1 MIEIELSRRP
11 SMKLKHFRIFLV
23 ACLVTT
29 SLLCG
34 GGAAYA
40 QDEQLPDPGITPDSP
55 FYFLD
60 VWGKK
65 AGLLFAFSAE
75 AKAGKALEYAEE
87 RLAEAQAM
95 AARNKIREVQRAAN
109 GYDEFLGLAFE
120 KAVAASNQGVSENA
134 IEAVAL
140 TTSKHLSVL
149 DRVKD
154 AIPVEAE
161 GTINRAQEASI
172 NGYTNALLVLAE
184 KKPERATEINLT
196 TIEGRLNRAKA
207 RAEVPEAVEE
217 ALSDAEGLFGLGETV
232 SEIARGLGKG
242 MAVEELVARAT
253 SNHLEVL
260 AEIHEKVPEQ
270 ARMGVETAMRASVRD
285 HERAVETLKE
295 GALSGVAENI
305 TIPERILAEVQ
316 EKLRLRVSTEATV
329 RVSENKTI
337 EGEIAIPERVRE
349 EVKEQLRQEEGD
361 KTGGNDTAVT
371 DNTTGKRS
379 PPKKP

>member
-1 MIEIELSRRP
+1 MA
-11 SMKLKHFRIFLV
+11 LKHFRLLLV

-34 GGAAYA
+34 GGAACA

-65 AGLLFAFSAE
+65 AGLFFAFSAE
-75 AKAGKALEYAEE
+75 AKAGKALEYAGE

-95 AARNKIREVQRAAN
+95 AAKNKVREAQRAAN
-109 GYDEFLGLAFE
+109 GYDEFLDTAFE
-120 KAVAASNQGVSENA
+120 KSVAASNEGDSENVV
-134 IEAVAL
+134 EAVAL

-154 AIPVEAE
+154 TVPEEAKGAI
-161 GTINRAQEASI
+161 TRAQEASI
-172 NGYTNALLVLAE
+172 NGYKNALLVLAAE
-184 KKPERATEINLT
+184 KPERATEINLT
-196 TIEGRLNRAKA
+196 TIEGRLNRANA
-207 RAEVPEAVEE
+207 RTEVPEAVEE

-232 SEIARGLGKG
+232 SEIARGLGKDA
-242 MAVEELVARAT
+242 AVEELVARAT
-253 SNHLEVL
+253 VNHLEVL
-260 AEIHEKVPEQ
+260 AEIYERVPEQ
-270 ARMGVETAMRASVRD
+270 ARMGVETAMRASVRG
-285 HERAVETLKE
+285 HERAVEVLKE
-295 GALSGVAENI
+295 QGALGEVTDNI
-305 TIPERILAEVQ
+305 SMPERILEEVQ

-337 EGEIAIPERVRE
+337 EGEIATPERVRE

-361 KTGGNDTAVT
+361 KSDGKDTVVT
-371 DNTTGKRS
+371 DDTGAKRP